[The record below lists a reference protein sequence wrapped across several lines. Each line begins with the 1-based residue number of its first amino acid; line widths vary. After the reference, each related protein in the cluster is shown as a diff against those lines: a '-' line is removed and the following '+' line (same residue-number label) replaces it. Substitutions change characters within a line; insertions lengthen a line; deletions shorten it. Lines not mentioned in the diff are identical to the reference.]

1 MNIKLVD
8 IFELLVYITSTI
20 NLLVKS
26 NILCFINIFAVMIFL
41 ILVIN
46 EIEKDTEVDEEEE

>member
-1 MNIKLVD
+1 MKIKLVD

-26 NILCFINIFAVMIFL
+26 NIICFINIFAVIIFV

-46 EIEKDTEVDEEEE
+46 EMEKDIKVDEEEE